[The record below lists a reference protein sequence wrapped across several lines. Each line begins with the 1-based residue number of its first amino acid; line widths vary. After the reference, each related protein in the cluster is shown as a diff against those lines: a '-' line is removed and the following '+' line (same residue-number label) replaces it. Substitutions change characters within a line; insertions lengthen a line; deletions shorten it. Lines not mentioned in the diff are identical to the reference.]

1 MNKYIFLDI
10 DGVLVTD
17 FDKENYDLNKNEY
30 KFNLMTVENLNYIIE
45 KTNALIII
53 SSCWRYHYMKNNDIK
68 GLQDLF
74 KENGFLFSN
83 RITGMTPKIWFKDE
97 IQMSVPRGIEIK
109 YWLRQNSKS
118 LVDQYRYVIIDDDND
133 MMLWQKDNFIQTDS
147 DKGLTFKLANDC
159 IKILN
164 EGKL

>member
-1 MNKYIFLDI
+1 
-10 DGVLVTD
+10 
-17 FDKENYDLNKNEY
+17 
-30 KFNLMTVENLNYIIE
+30 
-45 KTNALIII
+45 
-53 SSCWRYHYMKNNDIK
+53 
-68 GLQDLF
+68 
-74 KENGFLFSN
+74 
-83 RITGMTPKIWFKDE
+83 
-97 IQMSVPRGIEIK
+97 MSVPRGIEIK